1 MALSKTVQDALNE
14 QMKQEF
20 YAAYLYLSMSAY
32 CSSSNFEGFAKWLRM
47 QATEEVAHAMR
58 IYDYVE
64 DRGGRVLLQ
73 AIPQPATEFPS
84 IIVVFEQARDH
95 ERKVTSMINRLYEIV
110 DEEKDYASH
119 SFLEWFLT
127 EQIEEEKQSSKI
139 VESLRLAGDHPGA
152 LLMLDREMGA
162 RGPEDNEED

>member
-1 MALSKTVQDALNE
+1 
-14 QMKQEF
+14 MKQEF

-84 IIVVFEQARDH
+84 IITVFEQARDH
-95 ERKVTSMINRLYEIV
+95 ERKVTSMINRLYEVV

-127 EQIEEEKQSSKI
+127 EQIEEEKQSGKI
-139 VESLRLAGDHPGA
+139 VESLKLAGDHPGA

-162 RGPEDNEED
+162 RGPEDDEEE